1 MKQVETKIS
10 YPYLKKTRHDNG
22 EEMKTE
28 CRSDEMKKKR
38 NKMRLYGRWKKVVQS
53 LKKSRVGGRKHGL
66 H

>member
-1 MKQVETKIS
+1 MKRAQDE
-10 YPYLKKTRHDNG
+10 NG